1 VSLTGLKSFNTNIYE
16 KVLYISYFSTK
27 KKLALNSMKILKSLI
42 VDRKTS
48 PLIKT
53 YRAANI

>member
-27 KKLALNSMKILKSLI
+27 KSGSKF
-42 VDRKTS
+42 
-48 PLIKT
+48 
-53 YRAANI
+53 YENIEVTDCR